1 MKSSIT
7 RARGAFAGG
16 AAALVLALL
25 GGCGATPHG
34 VDWNRV
40 SARDQHLY
48 FPGAAADV
56 RPLAIVTAGANGLVL
71 GGGPAPA
78 AEMVAQDGQVMLVTS
93 ERATA
98 LRANQTQSL
107 GAGQVVPTPA
117 GPDAQPK

>member
-1 MKSSIT
+1 MKSIIT
-7 RARGAFAGG
+7 RARGATAGA
-16 AAALVLALL
+16 AAALVLVLL
-25 GGCGATPHG
+25 GGCASSPHG

-48 FPGAAADV
+48 FPGTVADV
-56 RPLAIVTAGANGLVL
+56 RPLAIVTAGANGMVL

-107 GAGQVVPTPA
+107 GAGQVMPTP
-117 GPDAQPK
+117 PTDRTPPK